1 MLRHSIVLILVTAS
15 GLHAQSRAL
24 QVGASVGLIA
34 QNAPTVSGESGFQV
48 GLLAIRWLEPWLGLG
63 STLEVSRT
71 SVGKRLS
78 VCYFYDET
86 QACFRRPETE
96 SVISAA
102 GRLQLRVPSD
112 HGIHLRG
119 ALGLA
124 CNRSLSAANPGERRT
139 FLTPEFEAG
148 VGWGDRP
155 AGLLVIR
162 VRNLDRWSGVS
173 HGQGALLL
181 GFLW

>member
-1 MLRHSIVLILVTAS
+1 MFRHSVLLILVSAS
-15 GLHAQSRAL
+15 ALQAQSRAL

-34 QNAPTVSGESGFQV
+34 QNAPAVSGESGFQA
-48 GLLAIRWLEPWLGLG
+48 GLLANRWLEPWLGLG
-63 STLEVSRT
+63 STLQVSRT
-71 SVGKRLS
+71 SVHNRLS

-86 QACFRRPETE
+86 HACFRRPETE
-96 SVISAA
+96 SVLSAA
-102 GRLQLRVPSD
+102 GRLQLRMPAD
-112 HGIHLRG
+112 GGIHSRG

-124 CNRSLSAANPGERRT
+124 WNRSLSAANPGERRT
-139 FLTPEFEAG
+139 FITPEFEVG

-155 AGLLVIR
+155 EGLLVIQ